1 MRKIIA
7 RDCLRTCSDNHALLI
22 LSSDIGI
29 VRSYTV
35 QRARKSIYSAI
46 GSYIGTQII
55 PTLRTYQNVRYQKIE

>member
-35 QRARKSIYSAI
+35 QRARKPVARS
-46 GSYIGTQII
+46 G
-55 PTLRTYQNVRYQKIE
+55 PTYVHTCLPW